1 MPQIQRLEDA
11 NEITRTDSSRVLL
24 EVSNLR
30 VKFTKLLS
38 ALRRTKSIVHAVD
51 GVSFQLYESEVLS
64 VVGESGSGK
73 TTIAKCIL
81 GLVPP
86 TSGSIKYNGTEVTT
100 LKGGALKDYR
110 RSVQVI
116 YQDPFESLSPRLDV
130 YTTLSIPIRRLTDET
145 DEARIL
151 ERVNRLLSEVG
162 LDPKETIHKLPHQL
176 SGGERQRI
184 NIARALAPNPKLLV
198 ADEPITMLDASQR
211 LNILSLLTELK
222 TKRDFTMLLITHD
235 LASAKITSDRTAV
248 MYSGKLVEIGPTH
261 ALLSKP
267 HHPYTEL
274 ILNATPRLTETT
286 QAAREALSAAGYTS
300 GIEES
305 QGERVGCVFA
315 PRCKYVTTIC
325 KEVEPP
331 LLAKSPSHFAA
342 CHNALNFEKHI

>member
-1 MPQIQRLEDA
+1 MPQIQRLEEA
-11 NEITRTDSSRVLL
+11 NGTSHADSSNVLL
-24 EVSNLR
+24 DVSNLR
-30 VKFTKLLS
+30 VEFTKLRS
-38 ALRRTKSIVHAVD
+38 ALRRTWSTINAID
-51 GVSFQLYESEVLS
+51 GVSFQVYQSEVLS

-73 TTIAKCIL
+73 TTLAKCIL
-81 GLVPP
+81 GLIAP
-86 TSGSIKYNGTEVTT
+86 TTGSIKYNGIEVTK
-100 LKGGALKDYR
+100 LKGKELKDYR

-145 DEARIL
+145 DEARIT
-151 ERVNRLLSEVG
+151 EIVNRLLSEVG

-184 NIARALAPNPKLLV
+184 NIARALAPNPKLLI

-211 LNILSLLTELK
+211 LNILSLLSQLK
-222 TKRDFTMLLITHD
+222 AKRVFTMLLITHD

-261 ALLSKP
+261 AMLSRP

-274 ILNATPRLTETT
+274 ILSATPRLTEST
-286 QAAREALSAAGYTS
+286 QAAKEALYAAAYTS

-305 QGERVGCVFA
+305 EGTRAGCVFA
-315 PRCKYVTTIC
+315 PRCKYVTEIC
-325 KEVEPP
+325 KSVEPL
-331 LLAKSPSHFAA
+331 LLAKSTSHFAA
-342 CHNALNFEKHI
+342 CHNALNFEKPT

>member
-1 MPQIQRLEDA
+1 
-11 NEITRTDSSRVLL
+11 L

-38 ALRRTKSIVHAVD
+38 ALRRTKSTINAVD
-51 GVSFQLYESEVLS
+51 DVSFHLYESEVLS

-81 GLVPP
+81 GLIAP
-86 TSGSIKYNGTEVTT
+86 TLGSIKYNGAEVTR
-100 LKGGALKDYR
+100 LKGRELKDYR

-130 YTTLSIPIRRLTDET
+130 CTTLSIPIRRLTDET
-145 DEARIL
+145 DEGRIL
-151 ERVNRLLSEVG
+151 ERVNHLLSEVG

-222 TKRDFTMLLITHD
+222 TKRDFTLLLITHD
-235 LASAKITSDRTAV
+235 LASAKIMSDRTAV
-248 MYSGKLVEIGPTH
+248 MYSGKLVEIGPTQ
-261 ALLSKP
+261 ALLSRP

-305 QGERVGCVFA
+305 QGKRAGCVFA

-325 KEVEPP
+325 KETEPP

-342 CHNALNFEKHI
+342 CHNSLNFEKST

>member
-1 MPQIQRLEDA
+1 M
-11 NEITRTDSSRVLL
+11 

-38 ALRRTKSIVHAVD
+38 TLRRTKSIVNAVD
-51 GVSFQLYESEVLS
+51 DVSFQLYESEVLS

-81 GLVPP
+81 GLVSP
-86 TSGSIKYNGTEVTT
+86 TSGSIKYNDTEVTT

-145 DEARIL
+145 DEARLL
-151 ERVNRLLSEVG
+151 ERVNRLLYEVG
-162 LDPKETIHKLPHQL
+162 LDPNETIHKLPHQL

-222 TKRDFTMLLITHD
+222 TKRDFAMMLITHD
-235 LASAKITSDRTAV
+235 LASAKIMSNRTAV

-261 ALLSKP
+261 ALLSRP

-286 QAAREALSAAGYTS
+286 LAAREALYAAGYTS

-305 QGERVGCVFA
+305 QGKRAGCVFA
-315 PRCKYVTTIC
+315 PRCKYVTAIC
-325 KEVEPP
+325 KETEPP

-342 CHNALNFEKHI
+342 CHNALNCEKPT